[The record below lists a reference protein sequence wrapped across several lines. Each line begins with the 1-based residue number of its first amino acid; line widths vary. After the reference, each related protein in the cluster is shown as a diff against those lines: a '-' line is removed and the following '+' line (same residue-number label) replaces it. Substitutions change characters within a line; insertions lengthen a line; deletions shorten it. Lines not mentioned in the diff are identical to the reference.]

1 MYDNAQKMTA
11 DDIRKS
17 AKHIETLALQV
28 EILHNDGANTARENG
43 YAEACRNLREAKR
56 YDICSKK
63 GAKIVSRRRENDG
76 IIEIGNSNA

>member
-1 MYDNAQKMTA
+1 MGTSKKIDSIIDYVRKMYDNAQNMTA

-43 YAEACRNLREAKR
+43 YAEACRNLRTGYKNR
-56 YDICSKK
+56 
-63 GAKIVSRRRENDG
+63 
-76 IIEIGNSNA
+76 IEEGK